1 VTQKSNTYDVIIVGA
16 GSVGVPTAMA
26 LGEMGVKTLVIDRQP
41 SPGQGENKK
50 AIGGI
55 RATHSDPGKIL
66 TCLRSLEIFS
76 TWEER
81 YGDNIEWL
89 KGGYAF
95 PVYREA
101 EEKALKNILPIQK
114 RYGLNLDFVSP
125 ERIREIVPGIN
136 PDGLSGGTFSPDDG
150 SASPLRAV
158 NAFYR
163 RARSFGVSFLF
174 REGVSK
180 IITVKNEV
188 EGVVTGKGTY
198 SAPVVIDAAGPYS
211 RELARTAGTD
221 IPVTPDSH
229 EAAITEPVQPFF
241 TCMVVDLRPG
251 PDSKNYYFY
260 QNRLGQ
266 VVFCITPEPLIV
278 GTDKRETSTFLPQV
292 SARMVNLLPRLKNL
306 RVRRVWR
313 GLYPMS
319 PDGSPL
325 VGWNKEV
332 KGLIHATGMCGQGF
346 MLGPGTGE
354 VVARLLRGKTTEDDK
369 VILEGFSPY
378 RKFGGQESL
387 K

>member
-1 VTQKSNTYDVIIVGA
+1 MTQISNTYDVIVVGA

-174 REGVSK
+174 REGVARSSQSRTRSK
-180 IITVKNEV
+180 E
-188 EGVVTGKGTY
+188 
-198 SAPVVIDAAGPYS
+198 S
-211 RELARTAGTD
+211 
-221 IPVTPDSH
+221 
-229 EAAITEPVQPFF
+229 
-241 TCMVVDLRPG
+241 
-251 PDSKNYYFY
+251 
-260 QNRLGQ
+260 
-266 VVFCITPEPLIV
+266 
-278 GTDKRETSTFLPQV
+278 
-292 SARMVNLLPRLKNL
+292 
-306 RVRRVWR
+306 
-313 GLYPMS
+313 
-319 PDGSPL
+319 
-325 VGWNKEV
+325 
-332 KGLIHATGMCGQGF
+332 
-346 MLGPGTGE
+346 
-354 VVARLLRGKTTEDDK
+354 LRGKAPTRLPWSLTQQGR
-369 VILEGFSPY
+369 I
-378 RKFGGQESL
+378 QEN
-387 K
+387 